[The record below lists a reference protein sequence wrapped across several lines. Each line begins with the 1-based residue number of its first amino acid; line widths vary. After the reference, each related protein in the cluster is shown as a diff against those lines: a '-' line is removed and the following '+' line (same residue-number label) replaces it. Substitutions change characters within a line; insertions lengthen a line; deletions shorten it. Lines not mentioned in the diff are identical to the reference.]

1 MANESL
7 KEKQALLQS
16 IQSITERTNQLNREN
31 AGIVREIAD
40 SQDLAKQA
48 QLQASASQSKNL
60 SDSQALANIDA
71 IRSIQAKAIAEG
83 TLDQFDAV
91 SMMEEALVDVSDMS
105 EEVLDYV
112 IQQAD
117 KMEEITKEMKKQD
130 IFGESRADRMKEVN
144 DAAKENSATMKDVL
158 NSAGLIVDEL
168 ASMKT
173 LILAAVAG
181 LAVATKEGFKLAR
194 ALGDGNMAMDTMR
207 IVGVQLSSQFQ
218 ALGRG
223 FVLTGEEAR
232 QSITALVQLNGS
244 LQDATAAAV
253 TTVGEMA
260 VKYGIGFDE
269 AAKLNKT
276 MLQMSNNSQ
285 EGADALMNQ
294 VKHLAK
300 AKGVAPGAIMKDI
313 ADNSME
319 FARFGKDGASG
330 LVNAAANAKKLGLNL
345 ETVVAAGDS
354 LLDVQGSIQK
364 EMKAEMMLGRQLNLD
379 AARQAALTGDRDTLV
394 KEIAKNAGSLAE
406 FEGMS
411 VVQQRSLADAMG
423 VQVGDVVK
431 ILQAKQKGVNLD
443 SKVLENQKAV
453 TDATEATAVQAGLVA
468 QGASSIAGGIFAAM
482 PALAGMK
489 SVFGGLIP
497 KGKGGFFGKI
507 FGNASE
513 QAADVSDKMSK
524 IKTPKDG
531 GKGMTGFFK
540 SLSKIKTSSMIKA
553 ALAIA
558 IVAVSLIPAAYA
570 FSLLEGVDPVTILAF
585 GATMIG
591 LALALSVIA
600 GVGGPMIAGAL
611 AFGIASIALIPAAY
625 AMNQLTADPASML
638 AFAGAVAILG
648 LGIAAMGALAIPIA
662 IGTAVLFGL
671 SKVLPG
677 VTAGFANLSGVDGAT
692 LSAFA
697 MAILPLGLGL
707 AAFGVLSPAIALGVA
722 ALALTSNVL
731 PSVTAG
737 FSALG
742 GISGDSTLGFSLA
755 ILPLGIGLAAFGALS
770 PAIVLGVGALAIAAK
785 VLPSTVNG
793 LSGLGGVSPSAL
805 KAFVG
810 GITPLGL
817 GLALFGALSPAILL
831 GTAALAAVSLV
842 LPLTTSGLAA
852 LGGIDPNL
860 IMTFANAL
868 IPLSAGVAAFGVIA
882 PLALVAAVAM
892 AAVGGAIYL
901 FASAFSLMAGV
912 DSEAIKTLRKG
923 IRSMI
928 GVVEDIGLVQAGKLL
943 VKAAAIGAVGLA
955 VLPFGKAISLAGQG
969 DATGLLKAVEGF
981 SKIDAGGLMF
991 AGFGMSMLSMGFAA
1005 FIPIFPFMGMM
1016 AESLALMIPQLAIL
1030 APLGEQLVMA
1040 GLGMMGLGY
1049 GMLPFGIGLMIAAP
1063 FIPLLPIFAAGI
1075 LLMTPPLMQLS
1086 TIAPILP
1093 IMGMG
1098 FMMLGIGLQP
1108 FAIAMA
1114 MLFPFQAVLPVLAQ
1128 AIMDMASP
1136 LAMMAPLGP
1145 QIMYLASA
1153 IGALGIASALA
1164 TYPLLTFGT
1173 MAYYAAPAVYLLGE
1187 ASKVLGAGLEAV
1199 KVPLL
1204 AMAAQFPMILG
1215 LSAAVTTLGI
1225 SLLAATPGV
1234 FAFGAGAYF
1243 AMVPVLALASGLEL
1257 MVSTADG
1264 LTSVGA
1270 GLSSIAS
1277 GLSEISQ
1284 FKGTIALLTI
1294 AAPALAL
1301 LGATG
1306 VLTGGGENNNE
1317 GGEGNGA
1324 LIAKIDELIAV
1335 INSKDYEPVLQI
1347 DGRKE
1352 GTAVA
1357 RKRAPRGM
1365 GT

>member
-1 MANESL
+1 MANEAD
-7 KEKQALLQS
+7 KERVKLLNQIRSMEEQIKAIREENSGISAQISSDKVKELEAAVKNKAISDGNLQGARAFQKLDATRAMMTQA
-16 IQSITERTNQLNREN
+16 
-31 AGIVREIAD
+31 IAD
-40 SQDLAKQA
+40 
-48 QLQASASQSKNL
+48 
-60 SDSQALANIDA
+60 
-71 IRSIQAKAIAEG
+71 G
-83 TLDQFDAV
+83 TLDQLDTQSKIKEILTDAQTLHQ
-91 SMMEEALVDVSDMS
+91 EEYDLLREGLKDLIM
-105 EEVLDYV
+105 
-112 IQQAD
+112 
-117 KMEEITKEMKKQD
+117 KKKEMEKID
-130 IFGESRADRMKEVN
+130 FFGKSHADNMKEVN
-144 DAAKENSATMKDVL
+144 DAAKENTASMKDVL

-194 ALGDGNMAMDTMR
+194 ALGDGNVAMDTMR
-207 IVGVQLSSQFQ
+207 IVGVQLAAQVK

-223 FVLTGEEAR
+223 FVLSGDEAR
-232 QSITALVQLNGS
+232 SSITALVALNGS
-244 LQDATAAAV
+244 LKDATDAAV

-269 AAKLNKT
+269 AANLNKT
-276 MLQMSNNSQ
+276 MMQMSNNSQ

-300 AKGVAPGAIMKDI
+300 AKGVAPGAVMKDI
-313 ADNSME
+313 ADNAFE

-345 ETVVAAGDS
+345 EKVAAVGDN
-354 LLDVQGSIQK
+354 LLDVQSSIK
-364 EMKAEMMLGRQLNLD
+364 AEMKAEMMLGRQLNLD
-379 AARQAALTGDRDTLV
+379 AARQAAAMGDRDTLV
-394 KEIAKNAGSLAE
+394 KEIAKNAGTLAE
-406 FEGMS
+406 FERMGPL
-411 VVQQRSLADAMG
+411 QQRALADALG
-423 VQVGDVVK
+423 SSVPDVLK

-453 TDATEATAVQAGLVA
+453 TDETESTAVAAGLLA
-468 QGASSIAGGIFAAM
+468 QGASSIAGGIFASM

-489 SVFGGLIP
+489 SMFGGLIP
-497 KGKGGFFGKI
+497 KGKGGILGKI
-507 FGNASE
+507 FGNAAE
-513 QAADVSDKMSK
+513 ETGKVSDAVSK
-524 IKTPKDG
+524 VKTPKG
-531 GKGMTGFFK
+531 GGGITSFFK

-591 LALALSVIA
+591 LSLALSVIA

-611 AFGIASIALIPAAY
+611 AFGIASLALIPAAY

-677 VTAGFANLSGVDGAT
+677 VTAGFGNLSGVDGAT

-697 MAILPLGLGL
+697 LAILPLGLGL

-722 ALALTSNVL
+722 ALALTSAVL

-737 FSALG
+737 LSGLG
-742 GISGDSTLGFSLA
+742 GVSGDSTLGFSLA
-755 ILPLGIGLAAFGALS
+755 ILPLGIGLAAFGVLS
-770 PAIVLGVGALAIAAK
+770 PAIILGVGALAIAAK
-785 VLPSTVNG
+785 VLPSTVTG

-842 LPLTTSGLAA
+842 LPLTTGGLAA
-852 LGGIDPNL
+852 LAGVDPAI

-868 IPLSAGVAAFGVIA
+868 VPLSVGVAAFGVIA
-882 PLALVAAVAM
+882 PLALLAAVAM

-912 DSEAIKTLRKG
+912 DPGAIKILRKG

-928 GVVEDIGLVQAGKLL
+928 GVVEDIGLIQAGKLL

-969 DATGLLKAVEGF
+969 DATGLLKAVKGF
-981 SKIDAGGLMF
+981 AKINSGGLMF
-991 AGFGMSMLSMGFAA
+991 AGFGMAMLSMGFAA

-1040 GLGMMGLGY
+1040 GFGMMGLGY

-1063 FIPLLPIFAAGI
+1063 FIPLMPMLAAGI
-1075 LLMTPPLMQLS
+1075 LLMTPPLIQLS
-1086 TIAPILP
+1086 AIAPIMPL
-1093 IMGMG
+1093 MGIG
-1098 FMMLGIGLQP
+1098 FMMLGFGLQP

-1114 MLFPFQAVLPVLAQ
+1114 MLFPFQAVLPILAQ
-1128 AIMDMASP
+1128 TIMDMAAP

-1153 IGALGIASALA
+1153 IGALAITSALA
-1164 TYPLLTFGT
+1164 TYPLMAFGT

-1215 LSAAVTTLGI
+1215 LSAAVTTLGM

-1234 FAFGAGAYF
+1234 FAFGAASWF
-1243 AMVPVLALASGLEL
+1243 AMFPVLALAAGLEL
-1257 MVSTADG
+1257 MVSTAEG
-1264 LTSVGA
+1264 LTSVGT
-1270 GLSSIAS
+1270 GLSSIAA

-1284 FKGTIALLTI
+1284 FKGTIAMLTI

-1306 VLTGGGENNNE
+1306 VLTGGGESDKE
-1317 GGEGNGA
+1317 GGGGNGA
-1324 LIAKIDELIAV
+1324 LIAKMDELIMV
-1335 INSKDYEPVLQI
+1335 VNSKDYEPVLHI
-1347 DGRKE
+1347 DGRKV
-1352 GTAVA
+1352 GVAVA
-1357 RKRAPRGM
+1357 RKRAPKGM
-1365 GT
+1365 GN

>member
-1 MANESL
+1 MANEAD
-7 KEKQALLQS
+7 KERVKLLDQIRSMEEQIKAIREENSGISAQISSDKVKELEAAVKNKAISDENLQGARAFQKLDATRAMMTQA
-16 IQSITERTNQLNREN
+16 
-31 AGIVREIAD
+31 IAD
-40 SQDLAKQA
+40 
-48 QLQASASQSKNL
+48 
-60 SDSQALANIDA
+60 
-71 IRSIQAKAIAEG
+71 G
-83 TLDQFDAV
+83 TLDQLDTQSKIKEILADAQTLNQ
-91 SMMEEALVDVSDMS
+91 EEYDLLRNGVKELILKKKELEQIDFFGKSH
-105 EEVLDYV
+105 
-112 IQQAD
+112 AD
-117 KMEEITKEMKKQD
+117 N
-130 IFGESRADRMKEVN
+130 MKEAN
-144 DAAKENSATMKDVL
+144 DAAKENTASMKDVL

-207 IVGVQLSSQFQ
+207 IVGTQLASQVK

-223 FVLTGEEAR
+223 FVLSGDEAR
-232 QSITALVQLNGS
+232 QSITALVALNGS
-244 LQDATAAAV
+244 LKDATSAAV

-300 AKGVAPGAIMKDI
+300 AKGVAPGAVMKDI
-313 ADNSME
+313 ADNAFE

-345 ETVVAAGDS
+345 EKVAAAGDN
-354 LLDVQGSIQK
+354 LLDVQSSIK
-364 EMKAEMMLGRQLNLD
+364 AEMKAEMMIGRQLNLD
-379 AARQAALTGDRDTLV
+379 AARQAAAMGDRDKLV
-394 KEIAKNAGSLAE
+394 KEIAKNAGTLAE
-406 FEGMS
+406 FERMGPL
-411 VVQQRSLADAMG
+411 QQRALADALG
-423 VQVGDVVK
+423 SSVPDVLK

-453 TDATEATAVQAGLVA
+453 TDATESTAVAAGLVA
-468 QGASSIAGGIFAAM
+468 QGASSIAGGIFASM

-489 SVFGGLIP
+489 SMFGGLIP

-570 FSLLEGVDPVTILAF
+570 FSLLKGVDPVTILAF
-585 GATMIG
+585 GASMVG
-591 LALALSVIA
+591 LALALSSISPTV
-600 GVGGPMIAGAL
+600 GPMIVGAL

-625 AMNQLTADPASML
+625 AMNQLTADPATML
-638 AFAGAVAILG
+638 AFAGSIAILG
-648 LGIAAMGALAIPIA
+648 IGIAAMGALAMPIA
-662 IGTAVLFGL
+662 LGTLVLFGL
-671 SKVLPG
+671 SKVLPSA
-677 VTAGFANLSGVDGAT
+677 TAGFANLGGVDGST

-697 MAILPLGLGL
+697 LAILPLGLGL

-722 ALALTSNVL
+722 ALALTSTVL

-737 FSALG
+737 LSALG

-755 ILPLGIGLAAFGALS
+755 ILPLGIGLAAFGVLS

-817 GLALFGALSPAILL
+817 GLALFGALSPAIIL
-831 GTAALAAVSLV
+831 GAAALMAVSLV

-868 IPLSAGVAAFGVIA
+868 IPLSLGVAAFGLIA
-882 PLALVAAVAM
+882 PLAIVAAVAM
-892 AAVGGAIYL
+892 AAVGGAIYI

-912 DSEAIKTLRKG
+912 DPGAIKTLRKG
-923 IRSMI
+923 IKSMI
-928 GVVEDIGLVQAGKLL
+928 GVVEDIGFFDIPALVA
-943 VKAAAIGAVGLA
+943 KAAGIAAVGLA
-955 VLPFGKAISLAGQG
+955 VLPFGKAISLAGEG
-969 DATGLLKAVEGF
+969 DATGLLKAIKGF
-981 SKIDAGGLMF
+981 SKIDTGGLAM
-991 AGFGMSMLSMGFAA
+991 AGVGMAMLSIGFAA

-1040 GLGMMGLGY
+1040 GFGMMGLGY

-1063 FIPLLPIFAAGI
+1063 FIPLMPMLAAGI
-1075 LLMTPPLMQLS
+1075 LLMTPPLIQLS
-1086 TIAPILP
+1086 AIAPIMPL
-1093 IMGMG
+1093 MGIG
-1098 FMMLGIGLQP
+1098 FMMLGFGLQP

-1114 MLFPFQAVLPVLAQ
+1114 MLFPFQAVLPILAQ
-1128 AIMDMASP
+1128 TIMDMAAP

-1153 IGALGIASALA
+1153 IGALAITSALA
-1164 TYPLLTFGT
+1164 TYPLMAFGT

-1215 LSAAVTTLGI
+1215 LSAAVTTLGM

-1234 FAFGAGAYF
+1234 FAFGAASWF
-1243 AMVPVLALASGLEL
+1243 AMFPVLALAAGLEL
-1257 MVSTADG
+1257 MVSTAEG
-1264 LTSVGA
+1264 LTSVGT
-1270 GLSSIAS
+1270 GLSSIAA

-1284 FKGTIALLTI
+1284 FKGTIAMLTI

-1306 VLTGGGENNNE
+1306 VLTGGGESDKE
-1317 GGEGNGA
+1317 GGGGNGA
-1324 LIAKIDELIAV
+1324 LIAKMDELIMV
-1335 INSKDYEPVLQI
+1335 VNSKDYEPVLHI
-1347 DGRKE
+1347 DGRKV
-1352 GTAVA
+1352 GVAVA
-1357 RKRAPRGM
+1357 RKRAPKGM
-1365 GT
+1365 GN